1 MRKPQGKGLELA
13 RKHVALCLSELSYMS
28 KSLEFLRSL
37 PYGSCQDDIESST
50 TASGCKPIGFDAS
63 LNSTLSAPGPPRA
76 THILSW
82 KKNPL
87 SFYLMEQL
95 LKSKDCH
102 LDMYRP
108 VRAVISSPAGDFFSL
123 RGEKKRFPAWGE
135 GTTRPVCP
143 VRTAQYRVLY
153 HTELSWY

>member
-1 MRKPQGKGLELA
+1 MCMRKPHGKGLELA

-37 PYGSCQDDIESST
+37 PYGSFQDDIESST

-82 KKNPL
+82 KKVRILTPYE
-87 SFYLMEQL
+87 SSCF
-95 LKSKDCH
+95 CH
-102 LDMYRP
+102 SIQVQKP
-108 VRAVISSPAGDFFSL
+108 V
-123 RGEKKRFPAWGE
+123 
-135 GTTRPVCP
+135 
-143 VRTAQYRVLY
+143 Y
-153 HTELSWY
+153 